1 MGGEKKQKQKLSSK
15 MCFFALRKHTE
26 PGHKQKF
33 DTLTRCR
40 SSSFFLSV
48 LTGVKC
54 WNPDWLRWIFVKIS
68 KRKAHVL
75 WGRFT
80 AIITERSRL
89 HLPHANW
96 WQANQQHALKT
107 TVPLCWHCCR
117 SLTASPPL
125 FLISLCP
132 SAFFSPPL
140 WPHLSLFLF
149 HLFIFCNFITFP
161 FFLSFCSWAFLF
173 SPPTLV
179 PTPPLPFSHS
189 SLHPRPCG
197 PGEVAGWQKPDPLVL
212 QVSYLTYEVTLCMCL
227 SVCVSLC
234 RVWFVRAGH
243 CSRGQSEVWED
254 DALDTLWGR
263 SEGSGERDF
272 QRVGGR

>member
-117 SLTASPPL
+117 SLTAFPPPF
-125 FLISLCP
+125 FLNLSV
-132 SAFFSPPL
+132 S
-140 WPHLSLFLF
+140 LSLFL
-149 HLFIFCNFITFP
+149 
-161 FFLSFCSWAFLF
+161 
-173 SPPTLV
+173 SPSLAPSVSL
-179 PTPPLPFSHS
+179 PLS
-189 SLHPRPCG
+189 SLHLLQLYHISLFFFLFAPERSFS
-197 PGEVAGWQKPDPLVL
+197 PLL
-212 QVSYLTYEVTLCMCL
+212 LLFPLLLFHSLIPLCTQ
-227 SVCVSLC
+227 
-234 RVWFVRAGH
+234 GH
-243 CSRGQSEVWED
+243 VVQAR
-254 DALDTLWGR
+254 
-263 SEGSGERDF
+263 
-272 QRVGGR
+272 